1 VGKSIRPEVATS
13 GSRGQRRIFAVTWL
27 TYAGFY
33 FCRKNLSI
41 ALPALHSASGLGSL
55 ALANIVFGYSLLY
68 ALGQFGCGF
77 LSDRFGPRRV
87 VGTGLVLIVASN
99 LLMGFHGAPLWLLVF
114 ACVNGIGQSTG
125 WSGLVKIMASW
136 FSSRQ
141 RGVVMA
147 WWGTNYV
154 LGGFLATAFATWA
167 ISQHWLLPTLGWR
180 RGFILPAAVLA
191 VAAVPFFLLV
201 RDEPETPQP
210 QDLAE
215 AAGTALEERSSHS
228 AWREV
233 RALLGNR
240 AVWLIGAS
248 YFFLEMCRYALM
260 FWLPYY
266 MVSQL
271 HYGLTASGYLSSLY
285 ELVGVVGAV
294 AAGYISDHWMQSRRA
309 PVAALMLCG
318 FSVVILAL
326 MGMSGFGPVM
336 TGVAISLAGLLSYGP
351 DTLLSGAAAQDLG
364 QARAAATASGLID
377 GIGHLGALI
386 SPYLVIYV
394 SEHYGWNR
402 LFLVFAAAGFAAAGM
417 LIPLWNLKPSDHSET
432 IEPTLQPL
440 HRELRSNA

>member
-1 VGKSIRPEVATS
+1 VGKSIRPGAAIS
-13 GSRGQRRIFAVTWL
+13 GSRGQRKIFAVTWL

-33 FCRKNLSI
+33 LCRKNLSI
-41 ALPALHSASGLGSL
+41 ALPALHSASGLGSM

-99 LLMGFHGAPLWLLVF
+99 LLMGFDGAPLWLLAF

-154 LGGFLATAFATWA
+154 LGGFIATAFTTWA
-167 ISQHWLLPTLGWR
+167 VSQQWLLPTLGWR

-191 VAAVPFFLLV
+191 VVAVPFFLKA

-210 QDLAE
+210 QDSAE
-215 AAGTALEERSSHS
+215 AAGATLDGRSSYS

-240 AVWLIGAS
+240 AIWLIGAS

-266 MVSQL
+266 MVNRL

-309 PVAALMLCG
+309 PVSALMLCG
-318 FSVVILAL
+318 FSVVILAQ
-326 MGMSGFGPVM
+326 MGTASLGPLM
-336 TGVAISLAGLLSYGP
+336 TGVAVSLAGLLSYGP
-351 DTLLSGAAAQDLG
+351 DTLLSGAAAQDIG
-364 QARAAATASGLID
+364 QAKAAATASGLID
-377 GIGHLGALI
+377 GIGHLGALL
-386 SPYLVIYV
+386 SPYLVIFV
-394 SEHYGWNR
+394 SERYGWDR

-417 LIPLWNLKPSDHSET
+417 LIPLWNLKPSEHSET
-432 IEPTLQPL
+432 IVPPLQPL
-440 HRELRSNA
+440 NRELTINL

>member
-1 VGKSIRPEVATS
+1 M
-13 GSRGQRRIFAVTWL
+13 
-27 TYAGFY
+27 
-33 FCRKNLSI
+33 
-41 ALPALHSASGLGSL
+41 

-87 VGTGLVLIVASN
+87 VGTGLVLIIASN
-99 LLMGFHGAPLWLLVF
+99 LLMGFDGAPLWLLVF

-136 FSSRQ
+136 FSSQQ

-167 ISQHWLLPTLGWR
+167 VSQQWLLPALGWR

-191 VAAVPFFLLV
+191 VVAVPFFLLV

-215 AAGTALEERSSHS
+215 VPGATLDEHSNHS
-228 AWREV
+228 AWCEV

-266 MVSQL
+266 MVNRL

-294 AAGYISDHWMQSRRA
+294 AAGYISDRRMQSRRA
-309 PVAALMLCG
+309 PVSALMLCG
-318 FSVVILAL
+318 FAVVVLAQL
-326 MGMSGFGPVM
+326 GTTSLGPGI
-336 TGVAISLAGLLSYGP
+336 TGVVVSLAGLLSYGP

-364 QARAAATASGLID
+364 QAKAAATASGLID

-394 SEHYGWNR
+394 SEHYGWDR
-402 LFLVFAAAGFAAAGM
+402 LFLVLAAAGFAAAGM

-432 IEPTLQPL
+432 IGPPLQPL
-440 HRELRSNA
+440 NRELTINL

>member
-1 VGKSIRPEVATS
+1 MGKSIRPGAAIS
-13 GSRGQRRIFAVTWL
+13 GSRGQRKIFAVTWL

-33 FCRKNLSI
+33 LCRKNLSI
-41 ALPALHSASGLGSL
+41 ALPALHSASGLGSM

-99 LLMGFHGAPLWLLVF
+99 LLMGFDGAPLWLLAF

-154 LGGFLATAFATWA
+154 LGGFIATAFTTWA
-167 ISQHWLLPTLGWR
+167 VSQQWLLPTLGWR

-191 VAAVPFFLLV
+191 VVAVPFFLKA

-210 QDLAE
+210 QDSAE
-215 AAGTALEERSSHS
+215 AAGATLDGRSSYS

-240 AVWLIGAS
+240 AIWLIGAS

-266 MVSQL
+266 MVNRL

-309 PVAALMLCG
+309 PVSALMLCG
-318 FSVVILAL
+318 FSVVILAQ
-326 MGMSGFGPVM
+326 MGTASLGPLM
-336 TGVAISLAGLLSYGP
+336 TGVAVSLAGLLSYGP
-351 DTLLSGAAAQDLG
+351 DTLLSGAAAQDIG
-364 QARAAATASGLID
+364 QAKAAATASGLID
-377 GIGHLGALI
+377 GIGHLGALL
-386 SPYLVIYV
+386 SPYLVIFV
-394 SEHYGWNR
+394 SERYGWDR

-417 LIPLWNLKPSDHSET
+417 LIPLWNLKPSEHSET
-432 IEPTLQPL
+432 IVPPLQPL
-440 HRELRSNA
+440 NRELTINL